1 MESQMKK
8 LVMLAIAL
16 LFVAPI
22 FADTVAGDFI
32 SSEVLAPVASTAFT
46 VPATASV
53 ISFSIRNA
61 GVHMRFDG
69 NAATTNDLYL
79 PPGLYRMGTRGS
91 TTNKNNIKVIN
102 STDGAAT
109 VFVFYFK
116 KQ

>member
-1 MESQMKK
+1 MKK
-8 LVMLAIAL
+8 LLILTIAL

-32 SSEVLAPVASTAFT
+32 SSQVLTPVASTAFT
-46 VPATASV
+46 VPTGTAV

-61 GVHMRFDG
+61 GVHIRLDG
-69 NAATTNDLYL
+69 SPATTNDLYL

-91 TTNKNNIKVIN
+91 TTNQNNIRVIN

-109 VFVFYFK
+109 IYISYFK
-116 KQ
+116 RQ

>member
-1 MESQMKK
+1 
-8 LVMLAIAL
+8 VRA
-16 LFVAPI
+16 I

-32 SSEVLAPVASTAFT
+32 SSQVINPVASTAFT
-46 VPATASV
+46 VPTGTAV
-53 ISFSIRNA
+53 ISFSVRTA

-91 TTNKNNIKVIN
+91 TTNQNNIRVIN
-102 STDGAAT
+102 STDGT
-109 VFVFYFK
+109 STIYVFYFK

>member
-1 MESQMKK
+1 MKK
-8 LVMLAIAL
+8 LLILTIAL
-16 LFVAPI
+16 LLVAPI

-32 SSEVLAPVASTAFT
+32 SSQVLTPVASTAFT
-46 VPATASV
+46 VPTGTAV
-53 ISFSIRNA
+53 ISFSVRTA

-69 NAATTNDLYL
+69 SPATTNDLYL

-91 TTNKNNIKVIN
+91 TTNRDAIRVIN

-109 VFVFYFK
+109 VYVFYFR